1 MARLPGRPWSD
12 QAVLVR
18 THAQVELIAEALRAA
33 GIPHRVRGGASFL
46 DRPEVRRA
54 LRELRASNAPLVT
67 ALADLEAQIHAR
79 EAALAPASPLDAGV
93 LPVDDLEAPSL
104 AQPAPPAEQS
114 SETPLVGSEGV
125 RRGMF

>member
-54 LRELRASNAPLVT
+54 LRELRSSNAPLVT
-67 ALADLEAQIHAR
+67 ALADLEAQIDAR
-79 EAALAPASPLDAGV
+79 EAALAPASPRSEERRVGKECV
-93 LPVDDLEAPSL
+93 STCRSRWS
-104 AQPAPPAEQS
+104 PAP
-114 SETPLVGSEGV
+114 
-125 RRGMF
+125 

>member
-67 ALADLEAQIHAR
+67 ALADLEAQIDAR
-79 EAALAPASPLDAGV
+79 EAALAPASPLEAGV
-93 LPVDDLEAPSL
+93 LDVDRS
-104 AQPAPPAEQS
+104 AERRVGKECVS
-114 SETPLVGSEGV
+114 TSRSRWSPLQ
-125 RRGMF
+125 

>member
-67 ALADLEAQIHAR
+67 ALADLEAQIDAR

-93 LPVDDLEAPSL
+93 LDVDDIEARAPD
-104 AQPAPPAEQS
+104 QKEPAADRYS
-114 SETPLVGSEGV
+114 RLLGKRVS
-125 RRGMF
+125 

>member
-46 DRPEVRRA
+46 DRPEVSRSLRA
-54 LRELRASNAPLVT
+54 LRSSNAPLVP
-67 ALADLEAQIHAR
+67 ALDDPEAQTDAHR
-79 EAALAPASPLDAGV
+79 AAPP
-93 LPVDDLEAPSL
+93 
-104 AQPAPPAEQS
+104 PAPTDRSTHMAGNRKL
-114 SETPLVGSEGV
+114 T
-125 RRGMF
+125 